1 MFRLEVL
8 KDGKVTNFAEFA
20 TVPECNAWLEAN
32 SQYFPDDFSSQ
43 IINISEQKQFEA
55 DERQALLNQ
64 NIGRGVLAKIYAI
77 NMQKIRLGLLSPSQ
91 LQALLSDQTL
101 ANIERLL
108 LNGSLGSAL
117 QIIINLPDTYFNT
130 EQKQIILNYIN
141 ENK

>member
-1 MFRLEVL
+1 MFKVEILNN
-8 KDGKVTNFAEFA
+8 GIVTNVAEFES
-20 TVPECNAWLEAN
+20 VPKCSQWIAEN
-32 SQYFPDDFSSQ
+32 SQYFPDGFSSQ
-43 IINISEQKQFEA
+43 ITNISEQKQFEA